1 MPSLQLS
8 LPIVLYVFSMLSE
21 HHTIL
26 SAYLYNILTVLGVV
40 APVRLFMS
48 ILIQP
53 ILGIT
58 HQQDYRDQ
66 YSAIKTYYAAWFQ
79 VYGPDTIRDYV
90 SRLSNSMMAWK
101 VLLFQ
106 AKLVRTQSPQLFEV
120 SNGPPVLGKVL
131 DIDGHTIT
139 SSSSQKEGAEHGFNK
154 KAKGRACLQLSAS
167 WIGRVFVDL
176 KLFAGHCNPKY
187 FFRKAVKRAKSL
199 GLPFEIVRADAAYAT
214 LDNLLF
220 LTQLCLGYALG
231 MSATFSVVS
240 AGIRS
245 FKQLARKKSSAILAV
260 AKGVAILDVGQVTL
274 DNGVQTRVILVRR
287 ISRRKNRKTGKWK
300 VRTYYYAITS
310 NLDLSAVKLYRFYHK
325 RQCIEAGFKELI
337 NHYQFH
343 RLPFQGL
350 KANEF
355 WLVCKVLAMTLF
367 KLFQVHNLPKKLH
380 TLLLKTFLSRIVRRR
395 VRVQHA
401 GHIEVVPNTKYT
413 WHLRRLLANTE
424 RIKIAMNAQLA
435 TC

>member
-8 LPIVLYVFSMLSE
+8 LPIVLYFFSLLSE
-21 HHTIL
+21 NHRIL
-26 SAYLYNILTVLGVV
+26 SAYLYHILAFLGVV
-40 APVRLFMS
+40 DPVRLLMS

-53 ILGIT
+53 VLGIT
-58 HQQDYRDQ
+58 YQQDYRDR
-66 YSAIKTYYAAWFQ
+66 YPAIKSFYASWFQ
-79 VYGPDTIRDYV
+79 VYGADTIRDYA
-90 SRLSNSMMAWK
+90 SRITNSMMAWK
-101 VLLFQ
+101 LLLFQ
-106 AKLVRTQSPQLFEV
+106 AKLVRTQVPQLFEA
-120 SNGPPVLGKVL
+120 SNGQSALGKVL
-131 DIDGHTIT
+131 DIDGHTIK
-139 SSSSQKEGAEHGFNK
+139 SSSSKKEGAERGFNK
-154 KAKGRACLQLSAS
+154 KAKGRPCFQLSAS

-176 KLFAGHCNPKY
+176 KLFGGHCNPKY

-199 GLPFEIVRADAAYAT
+199 GLPFDIVRADAAYAT

-231 MSATFSVVS
+231 MSSNFSVVS

-245 FKQLARKKSSAILAV
+245 FKQLARKKSSAIIAV
-260 AKGVAILDVGQVTL
+260 ARGISILDLGRVTL
-274 DNGVQTRVILVRR
+274 DNGVQTRVIIVRR

-300 VRTYYYAITS
+300 IRTYYYAIAS
-310 NLDLSAVKLYRFYHK
+310 NLELSPVKLYRFYHK

-367 KLFQVHNLPKKLH
+367 KVFQGKNIPKALH
-380 TLLLKTFLSRIVRRR
+380 ALLLKTFLRRIVQRRIR
-395 VRVQHA
+395 VNHSGQL
-401 GHIEVVPNTKYT
+401 EVVPNTKYT

-424 RIKIAMNAQLA
+424 RIKITLNAHLA

>member
-1 MPSLQLS
+1 MPALQLS
-8 LPIVLYVFSMLSE
+8 LPIVLYFFSLLSAQ
-21 HHTIL
+21 HQIL
-26 SAYLYNILTVLGVV
+26 SAYLYNILAFLGVID
-40 APVRLFMS
+40 PVRFMMS

-53 ILGIT
+53 LLGIT
-58 HQQDYRDQ
+58 YQQDYRDQ
-66 YSAIKTYYAAWFQ
+66 YPVIKPFYASWFQ
-79 VYGPDTIRDYV
+79 VYGADTIRDSV
-90 SRLSNSMMAWK
+90 SRLTNSMLAWK
-101 VLLFQ
+101 LLLFQ
-106 AKLVRTQSPQLFEV
+106 AKLVRTQAPQLFAA
-120 SNGPPVLGKVL
+120 SNGDSASGQVL

-139 SSSSQKEGAEHGFNK
+139 SCSSHKEGADRGFNK
-154 KAKGRACLQLSAS
+154 HAKGRPCFQLSAS

-231 MSATFSVVS
+231 MSSHFSVVS

-245 FKQLARKKSSAILAV
+245 LKQLARQKSSAIISV
-260 AKGVAILDVGQVTL
+260 AKGIAILDVGRVTL
-274 DNGVQTRVILVRR
+274 DNGVHTRVIIVRR
-287 ISRRKNRKTGKWK
+287 ISRRKNRHTGRWK
-300 VRTYYYAITS
+300 IRTYYYAIAS
-310 NLDLSAVKLYRFYHK
+310 NLDLSPIKLYSFYHQ

-355 WLVCKVLAMTLF
+355 WLVCKGLAMTLF
-367 KLFQVHNLPKKLH
+367 KLFQGTHLPKILH
-380 TLLLKTFLSRIVRRR
+380 TLLLKTFVRRIVQRS
-395 VRVQHA
+395 VRVNHS
-401 GHIEVVPNTKYT
+401 GYVEVVPNTKYT
-413 WHLRRLLANTE
+413 WHLRRLLAQTE
-424 RIKIAMNAQLA
+424 RIKIALNAQLA